1 MCTSYD
7 LRRKSN
13 YIYKQL
19 ANIYHTE
26 VSQQRVQVIERWTES
41 KRDEMERKSRDVLG
55 SGIRASL
62 KNYILQVDSTRCPL
76 SDSFLYSAETNDAS
90 FFSLQWNPSQQTHS
104 EVEILKEKWFLKV
117 SYYLSSNTPGVLF
130 ISITWRLVFTNLLN
144 FFIQML

>member
-13 YIYKQL
+13 YIYEQL

-90 FFSLQWNPSQQTHS
+90 FFSLQ
-104 EVEILKEKWFLKV
+104 
-117 SYYLSSNTPGVLF
+117 
-130 ISITWRLVFTNLLN
+130 
-144 FFIQML
+144 